1 MRLRRKY
8 SGWRLRRN
16 AFSRR
21 GQQRQIQIKFC
32 RLPAR
37 GLWIFE
43 QRQSAVQSAWLRRV
57 QVPLRR
63 QRLEADSRN
72 DDIQMMKAVIVEKPG
87 DENALK
93 IGEVPEP
100 AIKPD
105 EILIRVRAAGV
116 NRADLL
122 QRQGFYPPPP
132 GASEI
137 IGMEVAGEVAAVGP
151 AAPGWKIGDR
161 AMALIPG
168 GGYAEKAAAHYGAA
182 LSFEE
187 AAGAPEVFLT
197 VYLNF
202 FMLAAIKRGDTALI
216 HGGGSGIGT
225 ASIMML
231 KEAGVRVIVTAGT
244 DEKCEQC
251 RKLGADVA
259 INYKSGPFA
268 PAVKAATEGRGVD
281 AILDSIGGAYLAGNI
296 ESLAQGGRLVLI
308 GLMNG
313 TRAELDLAAVL
324 RRHLKIFGSTLRMRP
339 AAEKAAIV
347 TAFLNQF
354 GPALEAGKLRP
365 PIYKVIPAAE
375 APTAHRMM
383 QASEHFGKIV
393 LKFD

>member
-1 MRLRRKY
+1 
-8 SGWRLRRN
+8 
-16 AFSRR
+16 
-21 GQQRQIQIKFC
+21 
-32 RLPAR
+32 
-37 GLWIFE
+37 
-43 QRQSAVQSAWLRRV
+43 
-57 QVPLRR
+57 
-63 QRLEADSRN
+63 
-72 DDIQMMKAVIVEKPG
+72 MKAVVVEKPG
-87 DENALK
+87 DENMLK
-93 IGEVPEP
+93 LAEVPEP

-116 NRADLL
+116 NRADIL

-137 IGMEVAGEVAAVGP
+137 IGMEVAGDVVAVGDSVK
-151 AAPGWKIGDR
+151 GWKVGER

-168 GGYAEKAAAHYGAA
+168 GGYAEKAAAHYGSAMKIPA
-182 LSFEE
+182 TLSFEE
-187 AAGAPEVFLT
+187 ASGIPEVFLT
-197 VYLNF
+197 VFLNF
-202 FMLAAIKRGDTALI
+202 FTLAGIRRGETALI

-225 ASIMML
+225 ASIQLL

-259 INYKSGPFA
+259 INYKSGPFVE
-268 PAVKAATEGRGVD
+268 AVRAATDGRGVD
-281 AILDSIGGAYLAGNI
+281 VILDSIGGAYLAGNI

-324 RRHLKIFGSTLRMRP
+324 RRHLKIFGSLLRARP
-339 AAEKAAIV
+339 TTEKAQIV
-347 TAFLNQF
+347 AAFLAQF
-354 GPALEAGKLRP
+354 GTALEAGRLRP
-365 PIYKVIPAAE
+365 PIYRVVPAAD

-383 QASEHFGKIV
+383 QASEHFGKII

>member
-1 MRLRRKY
+1 
-8 SGWRLRRN
+8 
-16 AFSRR
+16 
-21 GQQRQIQIKFC
+21 
-32 RLPAR
+32 
-37 GLWIFE
+37 
-43 QRQSAVQSAWLRRV
+43 
-57 QVPLRR
+57 
-63 QRLEADSRN
+63 
-72 DDIQMMKAVIVEKPG
+72 MKAVVVEKPG

-93 IGEVPEP
+93 LGEVAEP
-100 AIKPD
+100 SIKPG

-137 IGMEVAGEVAAVGP
+137 IGMECAGEVVAIGAAVT
-151 AAPGWKIGDR
+151 GWKIGDR
-161 AMALIPG
+161 AMALLPG
-168 GGYAEKAAAHYGAA
+168 GGYAEKAAAHCGSAMKIPA
-182 LSFEE
+182 TLSFEE
-187 AAGAPEVFLT
+187 AAGVPEVFLT
-197 VYLNF
+197 VFLNF
-202 FMLAAIKRGDTALI
+202 FMLAAVKRGETGLI

-225 ASIMML
+225 ASIQLL
-231 KEAGVRVIVTAGT
+231 KEAGVRVIVTAGS

-259 INYKSGPFA
+259 INYKNGPFA
-268 PAVKAATEGRGVD
+268 PAVKAATDGRGVD

-313 TRAELDLAAVL
+313 TRAEIDLAAVL

-339 AAEKAAIV
+339 AAEKAQIV
-347 TAFLNQF
+347 AGFLAQF
-354 GPALEAGKLRP
+354 GSALEAGRLRP
-365 PIYKVIPAAE
+365 PIYKVVPAAD

-383 QASEHFGKIV
+383 QASEHFGKII